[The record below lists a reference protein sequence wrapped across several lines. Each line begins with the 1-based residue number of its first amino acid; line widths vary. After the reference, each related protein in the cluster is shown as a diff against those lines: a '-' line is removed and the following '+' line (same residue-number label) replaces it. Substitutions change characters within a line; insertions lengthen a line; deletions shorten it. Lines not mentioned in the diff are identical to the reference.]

1 MTTITPLH
9 HIRVAL
15 ERNPYDVVIGD
26 GGLARLGQQMLDAGV
41 QAGRRVLVVSNP
53 DVASPYGDACLNSLR
68 AAGFSVELLVID
80 AGETQKTPA
89 TVAEIHDAAYNAKLE
104 RSSLMVA
111 LGGGVVGDMTG
122 FAAATWLRGI
132 QVVQVPTTLL
142 AMVDASIGG
151 KTGVNHP
158 RGKNLIGA
166 FHQPR
171 LVLIDPSTLNTL
183 PEREFRAGMA
193 EVIKYGILGDMA
205 LFEELEAC
213 PDPSTPAG
221 LGSERLSSILQR
233 SAAAKARVVAADEK
247 EGGLRAILNY
257 GHTFGHVVETL
268 CGYGTWLHGEAV
280 AIGMVAVGELGVL
293 RGSWSRE
300 DAERQRRLIDRAGLP
315 TAWPDLAA
323 DAVLDSLQGDKKVR
337 DGRLRFVMP
346 TSIGTVE
353 IGDDVSRDEI
363 LSCLERLKG

>member
-1 MTTITPLH
+1 MH

-132 QVVQVPTTLL
+132 QVVQVPTTCLL
-142 AMVDASIGG
+142 YTSPS
-151 KTGVNHP
+151 P
-158 RGKNLIGA
+158 RD
-166 FHQPR
+166 R
-171 LVLIDPSTLNTL
+171 TRSRMPS
-183 PEREFRAGMA
+183 
-193 EVIKYGILGDMA
+193 
-205 LFEELEAC
+205 
-213 PDPSTPAG
+213 
-221 LGSERLSSILQR
+221 
-233 SAAAKARVVAADEK
+233 SA
-247 EGGLRAILNY
+247 
-257 GHTFGHVVETL
+257 
-268 CGYGTWLHGEAV
+268 
-280 AIGMVAVGELGVL
+280 
-293 RGSWSRE
+293 
-300 DAERQRRLIDRAGLP
+300 
-315 TAWPDLAA
+315 
-323 DAVLDSLQGDKKVR
+323 
-337 DGRLRFVMP
+337 
-346 TSIGTVE
+346 
-353 IGDDVSRDEI
+353 
-363 LSCLERLKG
+363 